1 VVLGAG
7 LVDLHPTEEGVI
19 PERRYDWA
27 DPAPIAAAA
36 RESDGL
42 SLMHRLIAGEL
53 PPPPIA
59 ATLGFR
65 LESVAEG
72 RAVFVGDPAA
82 WQYNPIGSV
91 HGGVVATLLD
101 SATGC
106 AVHTRLPRGTAYT
119 SLDLAVKYLRRV
131 TADSG
136 PLTCTGE
143 VLSMGRR
150 TALAEAR
157 LTDSTGRLL
166 AHGTSSCLLFA
177 VEEGA

>member
-1 VVLGAG
+1 M
-7 LVDLHPTEEGVI
+7 
-19 PERRYDWA
+19 PERTYTWA
-27 DPAPIAAAA
+27 DPEPIAKAALA
-36 RESDGL
+36 HEGL
-42 SLMHRLIAGEL
+42 DLMRRLVAGEIE
-53 PPPPIA
+53 PPPIA

-65 LESVAEG
+65 LVSVGEG
-72 RAVFVGDPAA
+72 TATFVGDPAA

-106 AVHTRLPRGTAYT
+106 AVHTRLPLGMAYT
-119 SLDLAVKYLRRV
+119 SLDLSVKYLRRV

-143 VLSMGRR
+143 VLQLGRR
-150 TALAEAR
+150 TALAAAR
-157 LTDSTGRLL
+157 LEDAQGRLV

-177 VEEGA
+177 VEGP